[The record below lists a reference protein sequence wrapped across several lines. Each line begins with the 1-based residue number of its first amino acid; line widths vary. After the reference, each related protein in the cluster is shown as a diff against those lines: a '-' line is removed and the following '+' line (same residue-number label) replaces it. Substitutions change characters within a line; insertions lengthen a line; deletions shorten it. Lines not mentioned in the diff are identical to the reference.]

1 MTKVCPPVN
10 AVRHVF
16 ISAALTLCSA
26 AVLAQASATP
36 AATAQPESGAQAI
49 SLKDLVQ
56 GLQSSNKTIRSKRAE
71 REITATGVER
81 ASAAFE
87 TTASVSGT
95 NGKSRTKN
103 TFEEDLVRKDL
114 GVYQRDGQ
122 DVTVGVSQLLS
133 TGAKLEA
140 KSSLS
145 RFITNTNVYDPLRPV
160 GAMDNR
166 STVGLSVTQPLAR
179 DAGFAVT
186 GARLQVATLDTV
198 AADHASLDTQ
208 TSVVA
213 EGVIAYHELVLAQH
227 RTAAALEKIR
237 SGKRLL
243 TEAQAM
249 NRQGRLAESDVWEV
263 ENALA
268 RFGSALSEARQG
280 ERERANR
287 LRTMFMSASADTSE
301 GLKAADALPA
311 VSYTP
316 ISFDDSMRVA
326 LTKREDFL
334 MRKVMVEREGVQ
346 LAYAENQ
353 AMPRVD
359 LVASYGLNGLEYSA
373 QSAFNL
379 SRMSEYPSWT
389 LGVQLL
395 LPLDGNRQGRSD
407 VKAAV
412 LRREDALL
420 SLQAAEVAIANDIDT
435 SLALRASVA
444 ERWELWRQIALREQ
458 KQLELERSK
467 FTAGRSDV
475 REVLLREERVIN
487 AQLSTVEQQAAYAK
501 AQTMLDAA
509 QGTLL
514 ERLR

>member
-1 MTKVCPPVN
+1 
-10 AVRHVF
+10 
-16 ISAALTLCSA
+16 
-26 AVLAQASATP
+26 
-36 AATAQPESGAQAI
+36 
-49 SLKDLVQ
+49 
-56 GLQSSNKTIRSKRAE
+56 
-71 REITATGVER
+71 
-81 ASAAFE
+81 
-87 TTASVSGT
+87 
-95 NGKSRTKN
+95 
-103 TFEEDLVRKDL
+103 
-114 GVYQRDGQ
+114 
-122 DVTVGVSQLLS
+122 
-133 TGAKLEA
+133 
-140 KSSLS
+140 
-145 RFITNTNVYDPLRPV
+145 
-160 GAMDNR
+160 
-166 STVGLSVTQPLAR
+166 
-179 DAGFAVT
+179 
-186 GARLQVATLDTV
+186 
-198 AADHASLDTQ
+198 
-208 TSVVA
+208 
-213 EGVIAYHELVLAQH
+213 
-227 RTAAALEKIR
+227 
-237 SGKRLL
+237 
-243 TEAQAM
+243 
-249 NRQGRLAESDVWEV
+249 
-263 ENALA
+263 
-268 RFGSALSEARQG
+268 
-280 ERERANR
+280 
-287 LRTMFMSASADTSE
+287 
-301 GLKAADALPA
+301 
-311 VSYTP
+311 
-316 ISFDDSMRVA
+316 
-326 LTKREDFL
+326 
-334 MRKVMVEREGVQ
+334 
-346 LAYAENQ
+346 
-353 AMPRVD
+353 MPRVD

>member
-1 MTKVCPPVN
+1 M
-10 AVRHVF
+10 
-16 ISAALTLCSA
+16 
-26 AVLAQASATP
+26 
-36 AATAQPESGAQAI
+36 
-49 SLKDLVQ
+49 
-56 GLQSSNKTIRSKRAE
+56 
-71 REITATGVER
+71 
-81 ASAAFE
+81 
-87 TTASVSGT
+87 
-95 NGKSRTKN
+95 
-103 TFEEDLVRKDL
+103 
-114 GVYQRDGQ
+114 
-122 DVTVGVSQLLS
+122 
-133 TGAKLEA
+133 
-140 KSSLS
+140 
-145 RFITNTNVYDPLRPV
+145 
-160 GAMDNR
+160 
-166 STVGLSVTQPLAR
+166 
-179 DAGFAVT
+179 
-186 GARLQVATLDTV
+186 
-198 AADHASLDTQ
+198 
-208 TSVVA
+208 VA

-237 SGKRLL
+237 SGERLL
-243 TEAQAM
+243 TEARAM